1 MENRI
6 SSFTR
11 IMFVVT
17 LMALIG
23 MGVAMK
29 SCNENRRDNT
39 ELVSVIDAM
48 NDTLEVSINTDSSK
62 TARINAFETSRKT
75 LLSLRSKDSTIK
87 ALQKLVDKNTKSA
100 TVFNSNTNIKS
111 NTKNTIT
118 SKDTIIKD
126 SLIYIYP
133 EYRSL
138 VSMGKWV
145 NGTAVSNK
153 DGTVLDLQIRNEF
166 NVVIKKKDKKSVV
179 EVTSMNP
186 YSTLESVRSFTEIPK
201 DVKRIGVGLHV
212 GYGATLMN
220 NEIKLAPVISIG
232 VNYNLINIK

>member
-6 SSFTR
+6 NSLTR
-11 IMFVVT
+11 ILFVVT
-17 LMALIG
+17 LFALIA
-23 MGVAMK
+23 MGVAIK
-29 SCNENRRDNT
+29 SCNENKRDNT
-39 ELVSVIDAM
+39 ELISVIDAM
-48 NDTLEVSINTDSSK
+48 NDTLEVSINADSSK
-62 TARINAFETSRKT
+62 TARIDAFETTRKT

-87 ALQKLVDKNTKSA
+87 ELQKLVDKNTKSA
-100 TVFNSNTNIKS
+100 TVFKSNTNIKS
-111 NTKNTIT
+111 NTKNTIIP
-118 SKDTIIKD
+118 KDSIFKD

-138 VSMGKWV
+138 ISMGKWV

-153 DGTVLDLQIRNEF
+153 DGTVLDLQIHNEF
-166 NVVIKKKDKKSVV
+166 NVAIKKKDKKSVV

>member
-17 LMALIG
+17 FISLIG

-201 DVKRIGVGLHV
+201 DVKRIGIGLHV

-220 NEIKLAPVISIG
+220 NEIKLTPVVSVGI
-232 VNYNLINIK
+232 NYNLINIK